1 MNVCF
6 LCVLN
11 IVLLTHMIYINP
23 MQELESTTSHYKDM
37 STSMSVK
44 VERGK
49 QRGGSSAIY
58 VYIVNFA
65 CPLTQD

>member
-1 MNVCF
+1 
-6 LCVLN
+6 
-11 IVLLTHMIYINP
+11 MIYINP
-23 MQELESTTSHYKDM
+23 MQELENTTSHYKDK

-58 VYIVNFA
+58 VYIVNFV